1 MPTNSTH
8 PAATRPTSASWRSL
22 ALVVTS
28 FAALALPGLLQ
39 AKEKPVLTILNWSEY
54 IDTEVYRQFEK
65 EYDCIVKETNFETP
79 EEALNKMVAGGSR
92 TFDVCAV
99 GGGFKMQAAVAQG
112 VLKKL
117 DHSKIPNLKNLDPL
131 FQNPSYDPG
140 NSYSIPYQWGTTGVI
155 IRKDL
160 LPKDGFSMS
169 AIFDREKEIGRF
181 VMIDSTLEMLGYANL
196 YSGKPVNSVELPDL
210 KKAIGLLTGAKN
222 SKNFMGFEGGVGG
235 RGKVVAGT
243 ADFAVV
249 YNGDA
254 GRVLEEYP
262 GKFVFVIPNE
272 GAPMWVDQL
281 CIAKDA
287 PNPDLAYAFI
297 NYVLDA
303 KIGAQI
309 SAWTK
314 YATPNA
320 AAKALLPEA
329 DLANTS
335 IYPDAATLKRLH
347 LLEGVGE
354 KEPLR
359 TEAWTAIK
367 AQ

>member
-1 MPTNSTH
+1 MKPHNSFLGF
-8 PAATRPTSASWRSL
+8 RSALGSLRCL
-22 ALVVTS
+22 ALLTGSLVALMAPAQLS
-28 FAALALPGLLQ
+28 AA
-39 AKEKPVLTILNWSEY
+39 EKPVLTVLNWSEY

-65 EYDCIVKETNFETP
+65 EFNCIVQETNFETP

-99 GGGFKMQAAVAQG
+99 GGGFKMQAAIAQG

-117 DHSKIPNLKNLDPL
+117 DHSKLPNLKNLSPL
-131 FQNPSYDPG
+131 FQNPAYDPG
-140 NSYSIPYQWGTTGVI
+140 NAYSIPYQWGTTGVL
-155 IRKDL
+155 IRSDL

-169 AIFDREKEIGRF
+169 ALFDPKKELGRF
-181 VMIDSTLEMLGYANL
+181 ILIDSTIETIGYANL
-196 YSGKPVNSVELPDL
+196 YRGKPVNSVELTDL
-210 KKAIGLLTGAKN
+210 KAAIKLLTAAKK
-222 SKNFMGFEGGVGG
+222 SKKFMGFEGGVGG
-235 RGKVVAGT
+235 CSKVVAGT
-243 ADFAVV
+243 ADYAIV

-254 GRVLEEYP
+254 GRVIEENP
-262 GKFVFVIPNE
+262 GRFTYVIPNE

-287 PNPDLAYAFI
+287 PNAELAYAFI

-309 SAWTK
+309 SNWTK
-314 YATPNA
+314 YATPNQ
-320 AAKALLPEA
+320 AAKEFILPE
-329 DLANTS
+329 DLKNTA
-335 IYPDAATLKRLH
+335 IYPDAATEARLH

-359 TEAWTAIK
+359 LEAWTAIK
-367 AQ
+367 AE

>member
-1 MPTNSTH
+1 MKTTTASPRLFSAFASLTVLFAVS
-8 PAATRPTSASWRSL
+8 AAS
-22 ALVVTS
+22 VTTA
-28 FAALALPGLLQ
+28 FAADKA
-39 AKEKPVLTILNWSEY
+39 KPVLTILNWSEY
-54 IDTEVYRQFEK
+54 IDPEVYRQFEK
-65 EYDCIVKETNFETP
+65 EFNCEVKETNFETP

-99 GGGFKMQAAVAQG
+99 GGGFKMQAGIAQG

-117 DHSKIPNLKNLDPL
+117 DHSKLPNLKNLAPR
-131 FQNPSYDPG
+131 FQNPTYDPG
-140 NSYSIPYQWGTTGVI
+140 NAYSVPYQWGTTGVI

-160 LPKDGFSMS
+160 LPKGGFSMS
-169 AIFDREKEIGRF
+169 AIFDKKKEIGRF
-181 VMIDSTLEMLGYANL
+181 VLIDSTLEMLGYAHL
-196 YSGKPVNSVELPDL
+196 YNGKPVNSVELPDL
-210 KKAIGLLTGAKN
+210 KKAIGQLVAAKN
-222 SKNFMGFEGGVGG
+222 SKNFVGFEGGVGG

-243 ADFAVV
+243 ADFAIV

-262 GKFVFVIPNE
+262 GKFVYVIPNE
-272 GAPMWVDQL
+272 GAPLWVDQL

-287 PNPDLAYAFI
+287 PNADLAYAFI

-309 SAWTK
+309 SNWTK
-314 YATPNA
+314 YATPNE
-320 AAKALLPEA
+320 AAKAFLTPE
-329 DLANTS
+329 DLANPS
-335 IYPDAATLKRLH
+335 IYPDAATEKRLH
-347 LLEGVGE
+347 LLEGVGD

-367 AQ
+367 AE

>member
-1 MPTNSTH
+1 MKPSSPYLGFRSAAWSLRCIASLAVSLIALAA
-8 PAATRPTSASWRSL
+8 PAA
-22 ALVVTS
+22 
-28 FAALALPGLLQ
+28 AA
-39 AKEKPVLTILNWSEY
+39 EKPVLTVLNWSEY

-65 EYDCIVKETNFETP
+65 EFNCIVKETNFENP

-99 GGGFKMQAAVAQG
+99 GGGFKMQAAIAQS

-117 DHSKIPNLKNLDPL
+117 DHSKIPNIKNLAPR

-140 NSYSIPYQWGTTGVI
+140 NAYSIPYQWGTTGVI
-155 IRKDL
+155 IRANL
-160 LPKDGFSMS
+160 LPKDGFSTS
-169 AIFDREKEIGRF
+169 AFFDPKKALGRF
-181 VMIDSTLEMLGYANL
+181 VLIDSTLEALGYANL
-196 YSGKPVNSVELPDL
+196 YQGKPVNSVELADL
-210 KKAIGLLTGAKN
+210 KKSISLLTGAKG
-222 SKNFMGFEGGVGG
+222 SKRFMGFDGGVAG
-235 RGKVVAGT
+235 RDKVVGGT
-243 ADFAVV
+243 ADYAIV

-254 GRVLEEYP
+254 GRAIAENP
-262 GKFVFVIPNE
+262 GKFVYVIPKE

-309 SAWTK
+309 SNWTK
-314 YATPNA
+314 YATPNL
-320 AAKALLPEA
+320 AAKEFILPE

-335 IYPDAATLKRLH
+335 IYPDAETEKRLH
-347 LLEGVGE
+347 MLEGVGE
-354 KEPLR
+354 KEQLR
-359 TEAWTAIK
+359 IEAWTAIK

>member
-1 MPTNSTH
+1 MNTTTLATSRPL
-8 PAATRPTSASWRSL
+8 PAVARLTALFALFSASV
-22 ALVVTS
+22 AIT
-28 FAALALPGLLQ
+28 FAAD
-39 AKEKPVLTILNWSEY
+39 KPVLTILNWSEY
-54 IDTEVYRQFEK
+54 IDPEVYRQFEK
-65 EYDCIVKETNFETP
+65 AFNCEVKETNFETP

-99 GGGFKMQAAVAQG
+99 GGGFKMQAGIAQG

-117 DHSKIPNLKNLDPL
+117 DHGKLPNLKNLAPR
-131 FQNPSYDPG
+131 FQNPTYDPG
-140 NSYSIPYQWGTTGVI
+140 NAYSVPYQWGTTGVI

-160 LPKDGFSMS
+160 LPKDGFSMA
-169 AIFDREKEIGRF
+169 AIFDKKKEIGRF
-181 VMIDSTLEMLGYANL
+181 VLIDSTLEMLGYAHL
-196 YSGKPVNSVELPDL
+196 YNGKPVNSVELPDL
-210 KKAIGLLTGAKN
+210 KKAIGQLVAAKK
-222 SKNFMGFEGGVGG
+222 SKNFVGFEGGVGG

-243 ADFAVV
+243 ADFAIV

-262 GKFVFVIPNE
+262 GKFVYVIPNE
-272 GAPMWVDQL
+272 GAPLWVDQL

-287 PNPDLAYAFI
+287 PNADLAYAFI

-309 SAWTK
+309 SNWTK
-314 YATPNA
+314 YATPNE
-320 AAKALLPEA
+320 AAKAFLTPE

-335 IYPDAATLKRLH
+335 IYPDAETEKRLH
-347 LLEGVGE
+347 LLEGVGD

-359 TEAWTAIK
+359 LEAWTAIK
-367 AQ
+367 AE